1 MAHPRV
7 GRIPRGRPHRG
18 HTGRCLG
25 IALGRDAGYWGL
37 LGLHRRGDSPTIA
50 HRRGAGRRCLGIA
63 LGRDAGRRGLLG
75 LHREGDVP
83 AVAHGRGAGH
93 RPGDSPGAGRW
104 PLGPAGAPPREGQA
118 RHRPREARWAH
129 RLGIAL
135 GRDVGRRGLLG
146 LHRGGDSP
154 AVGHR
159 RGAGTAPPGDS
170 PGAGRWP
177 PGPAGAPPRE
187 GQSRRSPQE
196 GRWAPPPGDSPGAGR
211 WPPGPAG
218 AASGTGWADSHSAWN
233 QPPLREIL
241 LGLTEAGTASGR
253 SRRGP
258 PKRCPQGAKPGRRG
272 FRRRALSAP
281 CRTGTAPAAAG
292 RWGAR
297 RLSPAR
303 AGP

>member
-7 GRIPRGRPHRG
+7 GRIPGRRPHRG
-18 HTGRCLG
+18 HTWHHRLG
-25 IALGRDAGYWGL
+25 IALGRDAG
-37 LGLHRRGDSPTIA
+37 
-50 HRRGAGRRCLGIA
+50 C
-63 LGRDAGRRGLLG
+63 RGLLG
-75 LHREGDVP
+75 LRCGGNSP
-83 AVAHGRGAGH
+83 AVGHGRGAG
-93 RPGDSPGAGRW
+93 R
-104 PLGPAGAPPREGQA
+104 
-118 RHRPREARWAH
+118 H

-135 GRDVGRRGLLG
+135 ERDAGHRGLLG
-146 LHRGGDSP
+146 LHRGG
-154 AVGHR
+154 
-159 RGAGTAPPGDS
+159 
-170 PGAGRWP
+170 
-177 PGPAGAPPRE
+177 
-187 GQSRRSPQE
+187 GQSRRRPRE
-196 GRWAPPPGDSPGAGR
+196 ARWAALPGDSLGAGR

-218 AASGTGWADSHSAWN
+218 AAGTGWADSHSAWN